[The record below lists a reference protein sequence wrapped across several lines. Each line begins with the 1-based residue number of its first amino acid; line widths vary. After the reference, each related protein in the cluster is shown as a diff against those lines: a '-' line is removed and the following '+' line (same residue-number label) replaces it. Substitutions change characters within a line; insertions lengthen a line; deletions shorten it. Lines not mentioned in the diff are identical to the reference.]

1 MTFPDDT
8 NTKKGVPPIE
18 GTHFSEM
25 MHIILQ
31 ICSQDVLIS
40 QIPNLAETRSA
51 LFCFV
56 LVSER
61 LHSRKEQDIADSGGV
76 CHEEA
81 SDGT

>member
-1 MTFPDDT
+1 
-8 NTKKGVPPIE
+8 
-18 GTHFSEM
+18 M

-40 QIPNLAETRSA
+40 QILNLAETRSA

-61 LHSRKEQDIADSGGV
+61 LHSRKEQDIADSGRAV
-76 CHEEA
+76 MKKLQTELDQRIFA
-81 SDGT
+81 DPYRDMYII

>member
-8 NTKKGVPPIE
+8 NTKKGVPPI
-18 GTHFSEM
+18 GSTLFSEM

-40 QIPNLAETRSA
+40 QILNLAETRNA
-51 LFCFV
+51 LFCFI

-61 LHSRKEQDIADSGGV
+61 LHRREMKAIG
-76 CHEEA
+76 
-81 SDGT
+81 